1 MCNKELVESLVFQ
14 VFDFR
19 SCYPPIQAK
28 ATALGAGQ
36 TIPRLSL
43 ELLDRDLGAALTGM
57 GQVLDAAVDD
67 GPNPL
72 QELDP

>member
-19 SCYPPIQAK
+19 SCYPSIRAK

-67 GPNPL
+67 SPNPL